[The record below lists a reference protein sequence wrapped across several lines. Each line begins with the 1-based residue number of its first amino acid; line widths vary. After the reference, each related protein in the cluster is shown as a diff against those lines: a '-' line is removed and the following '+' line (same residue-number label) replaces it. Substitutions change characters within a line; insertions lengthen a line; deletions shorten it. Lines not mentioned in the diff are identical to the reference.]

1 MISLDL
7 LPWYEVWRYQNE
19 PLILFFFHDSQA
31 LQLFWLWYLLF
42 KNLDCDEKCGL
53 EVDIG
58 PCKEYCDEINTT
70 TEDPNHTLEGSDI
83 VNAVMEESINMNIAV
98 YIIMMFLTIILVSYA
113 VYLSYQ
119 IVTKGSQ
126 RNLSTVNLTHD
137 YQPVPVSQDQ
147 ELQ

>member
-1 MISLDL
+1 MTFKLYNCFGFDI
-7 LPWYEVWRYQNE
+7 Y
-19 PLILFFFHDSQA
+19 F
-31 LQLFWLWYLLF
+31 F

-137 YQPVPVSQDQ
+137 YQPVPVSQDH